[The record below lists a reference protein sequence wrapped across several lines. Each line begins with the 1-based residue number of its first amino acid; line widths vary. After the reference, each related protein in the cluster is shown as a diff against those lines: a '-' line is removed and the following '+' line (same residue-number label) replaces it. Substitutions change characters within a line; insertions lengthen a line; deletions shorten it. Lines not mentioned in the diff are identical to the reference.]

1 MKRSQRPDSAP
12 PPPTTADAAA
22 NCGCATDPAA
32 LKAITDALRWLL
44 RLTALRVGEEAL
56 ANARAAAQ
64 LAVKGLAA
72 ALPPAD
78 AAGEA
83 WRGALEDLCA
93 TLRQLN
99 RWELLD
105 VLAAGPCT
113 PL

>member
-1 MKRSQRPDSAP
+1 M
-12 PPPTTADAAA
+12 
-22 NCGCATDPAA
+22 
-32 LKAITDALRWLL
+32 
-44 RLTALRVGEEAL
+44 RVGEEAL
-56 ANARAAAQ
+56 ASSRAAAQ
-64 LAVKGLAA
+64 LAVEGLAA

-83 WRGALEDLCA
+83 WRGALDDLCSQ
-93 TLRQLN
+93 LRQLN